1 MVRTPGLADVG
12 GETGV
17 TDPVHP
23 PLDMAPI
30 VAVAAGRWGAR
41 WAAGAFLRACSC
53 NHRHSGASLSYW
65 SVT

>member
-1 MVRTPGLADVG
+1 MVRTPGFAEVG

-30 VAVAAGRWGAR
+30 VAVVEQWVGTAAEIPLGTCVIPSPLALAITGTRV
-41 WAAGAFLRACSC
+41 
-53 NHRHSGASLSYW
+53 HH
-65 SVT
+65 